1 MSELY
6 DQEVDLD
13 DQFFLA
19 FKAGYEATADDELS
33 DSALWFLYQSWLDE
47 A

>member
-1 MSELY
+1 MSEFY

-13 DQFFLA
+13 DPFFLA
-19 FKAGYEATADDELS
+19 FKAGYDLTLGDELS
-33 DSALWFLYQSWLDE
+33 DSALWFLYTEWLD